1 MNLTEWIELCSMSSK
16 SGTLSGRNGKV
27 VFLNGQVIH
36 AASEKKQGTDA
47 FFELALQLEENE
59 WSFVEDRSVFEKK
72 TISLPTNH
80 LLLEAARMADEQR
93 AGSSPPEAENADF
106 DTILHTLSQ
115 AKRIAIF
122 SHIRPDGDCLG
133 SQLALGFALRQR
145 GHEIYLY
152 NGEGMNYLMSFL
164 PGAELVQKTP
174 EHPPEIDLILTVD
187 TSSLERLGKTFAGWT
202 RPVDILFDHHI
213 SNSRYARLNHIRAD
227 LPASAALMMLFF
239 QHAGWE
245 ITPTIATQ
253 LYTGLMTDT
262 GCFRYRG
269 TNAETFR
276 MAALLVEAGA
286 DPAELARA
294 TYQSISPGRFKLLRT
309 ALNGVVLENSDRLA
323 WLHLTPEMFQQTGAR
338 QEDTEGLVERL
349 LEVETVRVSAVLEDS
364 PPDTLRVSLRSKTI
378 DVSAFAQQFGGG
390 GHRLAAGIRIRG
402 NLSENRE
409 KILAALRET
418 VQQSS

>member
-1 MNLTEWIELCSMSSK
+1 MNLAEWIELCAMSSK
-16 SGTLSGRNGKV
+16 SGTLSGPRGKV
-27 VFLNGQVIH
+27 VLVNGQVIH
-36 AASEKKQGTDA
+36 AASEKKEGTDA
-47 FFELALQLEENE
+47 FFELSSNLKDEN
-59 WSFVEDRSVFEKK
+59 WSFAEGRSLFEKK
-72 TISLPTNH
+72 TIALSTNQ
-80 LLLEAARMADEQR
+80 LLLETARMSDEN
-93 AGSSPPEAENADF
+93 AGQSPAPENENADF
-106 DTILHTLSQ
+106 DTILHAISQ

-145 GHEIYLY
+145 GHEVYLF
-152 NGEGMNYLMSFL
+152 NGEGMSYLMTFL
-164 PGAELVQKTP
+164 PGSELVFKTP
-174 EHPPEIDLILTVD
+174 EQPPEVDLIIAVD
-187 TSSLERLGKTFAGWT
+187 TSSLERLGKTFAGWNRT
-202 RPVDILFDHHI
+202 VDILFDHHI
-213 SNSRYARLNHIRAD
+213 SNSRYAKLNHIRAD
-227 LPASAALMMLFF
+227 LPATAALMVLFF
-239 QHAGWE
+239 EHAGWA
-245 ITPTIATQ
+245 ITPEVATQ

-286 DPAELARA
+286 DPADLARA
-294 TYQSISPGRFKLLRT
+294 TYQSISPGRFKLLRV

-323 WLHLTPEMFQQTGAR
+323 WLRLTPEMFQETGAR

-349 LEVETVRVSAVLEDS
+349 LEIETVQVSAVLEDS
-364 PPDTLRVSLRSKTI
+364 PPDTLRVSLRSKNI

-409 KILAALRET
+409 KILTALRET
-418 VQQSS
+418 VKNSS